1 MLIYESISSLYIY
14 IYVSYKQLQS
24 FSYLSNSQPDVVSL
38 IDESEIP
45 ASVDKICCGSASSV
59 N

>member
-1 MLIYESISSLYIY
+1 MKVYQVYIY

-24 FSYLSNSQPDVVSL
+24 FSYLSNNQPDVVSL